1 MFIGPWYPFVVSP
14 VSRRLRHRGSGH
26 PRSTRLKRVSR
37 FASGIVLSPHNVRD
51 RYLAG
56 YRQCIAF
63 HGCTS
68 PFSFFFPRSVHLVS
82 EHLPRETRSHLRKSI
97 LGYWLLV
104 VLEDGLRKNDG
115 FLKVT
120 FFRAKMRSK
129 GKGQFCKIFGIRT
142 FDYNFEGRFD
152 RSCQHCTWIISL
164 MSIDR

>member
-1 MFIGPWYPFVVSP
+1 MNNPRIRHRISVFFFSMFIGPWYPFVVSP

-104 VLEDGLRKNDG
+104 VLEDLVCVKTT
-115 FLKVT
+115 V
-120 FFRAKMRSK
+120 S
-129 GKGQFCKIFGIRT
+129 
-142 FDYNFEGRFD
+142 
-152 RSCQHCTWIISL
+152 
-164 MSIDR
+164 

>member
-104 VLEDGLRKNDG
+104 LEDLVCGKTT
-115 FLKVT
+115 FLKSFVRRWDQRERDN
-120 FFRAKMRSK
+120 FIKFLEFELSN
-129 GKGQFCKIFGIRT
+129 
-142 FDYNFEGRFD
+142 NFEGRFD

>member
-1 MFIGPWYPFVVSP
+1 MNNPRIRHRISVFFFSMFIGPWYPFVVSP

-82 EHLPRETRSHLRKSI
+82 EHLPRETRSHLVDFGI
-97 LGYWLLV
+97 LVTCFGGS
-104 VLEDGLRKNDG
+104 GLRKNDG

-129 GKGQFCKIFGIRT
+129 GKG
-142 FDYNFEGRFD
+142 
-152 RSCQHCTWIISL
+152 
-164 MSIDR
+164 